1 MKNRIFIMVM
11 SAILITGCFVQSK
24 KYWDSENKK
33 VEECRSKWIYKN
45 LEKEQEV
52 TVLLFSAKFNR
63 GVSSFPNFLI
73 VLTKEN
79 DIIAFL
85 DKDFDDEI
93 KVGSKI
99 NLSPL
104 QWNDA
109 EKSIKKPAFI
119 VQKKSK
125 ENDLYCRVRE
135 VYYGKLKLIKATQ

>member
-1 MKNRIFIMVM
+1 MKNRISIMVM

>member
-1 MKNRIFIMVM
+1 MVM

>member
-1 MKNRIFIMVM
+1 M
-11 SAILITGCFVQSK
+11 STMLMCAFLITSCIVQSK

-45 LEKEQEV
+45 LEKEQEA
-52 TVLLFSAKFNR
+52 TVLLFSKKFNR

-73 VLTKEN
+73 VLTKGN
-79 DIIAFL
+79 DTIAFL

-99 NLSPL
+99 HLLPL
-104 QWNDA
+104 QWNDD
-109 EKSIKKPAFI
+109 EKSIKKPAFV

-125 ENDLYCRVRE
+125 ENDLYCRVKE
-135 VYYGKLKLIKATQ
+135 VYYGKLELIKATQN

>member
-1 MKNRIFIMVM
+1 MKSRISIMVM